1 MGKEHTSGF
10 PMSEVNSTA
19 VLMGAVIAEVTFI

>member
-10 PMSEVNSTA
+10 PVSDVNSIA
-19 VLMGAVIAEVTFI
+19 VLVGAVIAEVTFI